1 MKAWRI
7 AAVVAAVLSLQGTS
21 AIAAGPEHVHQG
33 LNAATARSRPAAPL
47 ATKHADAMKAK
58 KTPVIK
64 RTPSRNRS
72 TDLEL
77 PQLG

>member
-1 MKAWRI
+1 MRAWKI
-7 AAVVAAVLSLQGTS
+7 AAVVAAALSLQGTS
-21 AIAAGPEHVHQG
+21 AIAAGPEHSHER
-33 LNAATARSRPAAPL
+33 LNAATARSHPAAPL
-47 ATKHADAMKAK
+47 AVKRADAMKAK

-64 RTPSRNRS
+64 RTPSRDRS

>member
-1 MKAWRI
+1 MKAWRVG
-7 AAVVAAVLSLQGTS
+7 AVVAAALSLQGMS
-21 AIAAGPEHVHQG
+21 AIAAGPEHGDQR

-47 ATKHADAMKAK
+47 AMKHAAGLKAK

-64 RTPSRNRS
+64 RTPSRAR
-72 TDLEL
+72 TPDLEL